1 MNKSALSFLIPGL
14 VIGFVAGFAISKT
27 TRLILPTKA
36 SFVQPENRL
45 ERAKFRVAYLDL
57 RNTLDRAVTCQQ
69 AARDFDAGY
78 WQGKFQ
84 ELRKSTNYGL
94 FADDVK
100 IVDADIQVM
109 RGPAQFQCPIGGS
122 TEVVK
127 TSDIIAKVKLLEKIT
142 S

>member
-1 MNKSALSFLIPGL
+1 MNKNPLSLLIPGIVIGL
-14 VIGFVAGFAISKT
+14 VIGKVGDFVWSPKPLLAKPGQ
-27 TRLILPTKA
+27 RLD
-36 SFVQPENRL
+36 
-45 ERAKFRVAYLDL
+45 RAEFRIAYLDL
-57 RNTLDRAVTCQQ
+57 RNTLDRAVTCKQ

-100 IVDADIQVM
+100 IVDADIQFM
-109 RGPAQFQCPIGGS
+109 RDPAQFQCPIGGN
-122 TEVVK
+122 TATIT
-127 TSDIIAKVKLLEKIT
+127 TSEMISKIKLLEKIV

>member
-27 TRLILPTKA
+27 THLILPAKA
-36 SFVQPENRL
+36 SFVQPGQRL
-45 ERAKFRVAYLDL
+45 ERAEFRAAYLEV
-57 RNTLDRAVTCQQ
+57 RNTLDRAVTCKQ

-109 RGPAQFQCPIGGS
+109 RDPAQFQCPIGGN
-122 TEVVK
+122 TATIT
-127 TSDIIAKVKLLEKIT
+127 TSEMISKIKLLEKIV